1 MKSKIGL
8 FSYSDAL
15 DKLLMLFG
23 TLGSIGDGSMTPLTM
38 FILSGLK
45 NDFSGA
51 GFDIPNEVVDKYALK
66 LFYVAIGVGISA
78 FIEGICWTRTAE
90 RQANCIRMEYLKAVL
105 RQEVG
110 YFDTNATSSTSFRVI
125 STISSDAHIIQNTI
139 AEKIPNCLAHLT
151 SFILSLTVAFLLSWR
166 LALAAFPLTL
176 FFIAPGIGLGKVL
189 KGLGTKMKDAYGIA
203 GSIAEQVISSIRI
216 TYSYVGEH
224 QTRHRFSCL
233 TKGLLIGSM
242 GIIYA
247 VWAFQAWV
255 GSVLVIQRSETG
267 DIVFIA
273 GVCIMVGAVS
283 IMNAL
288 PNPSFIIEATAA
300 ATQIHE
306 MIDRIPVIDSEEEKG
321 KILPNVDFSYPSRP
335 DTPILQGFNLEVQA
349 GKTVGLVGGSGSGK
363 STIISLLERFYD
375 PEKGDSLLDKY
386 KIKRLQLKWLR
397 SHMGLV
403 NQESVLFA
411 TSIKENILF
420 GKEDA
425 PMEIIIQAAKAA
437 NAHDFIIKLPQGY
450 ETQVGQFGVQLS
462 GGQKQRIAIARAL
475 FRDPKI
481 LLLDEATSVL
491 DAESERLVQE
501 ALDQASQ
508 GRTTIIIAHRLSTI
522 SKTDLIVVLQS
533 GKVFESGSHDE
544 LMDMNSGK
552 GGAYSK
558 MVQLQQSSMENEAF
572 SSSYY
577 QTKDTY
583 NRMANFARTPQTSIS
598 SMYSTPAHTDSS
610 KFSINLAHSFQATQF
625 SEWRLLKMNAPE
637 WKQALLGCLG
647 AAGSGMVQS
656 LHAYCLGT
664 IISVYFEDKS
674 TIESKI
680 IFYCFIFLSL
690 GVISF
695 IANLCQHY
703 NLAIMGER
711 WFDEEDNTSAAIC
724 VRLATEDNTV
734 RSLIAE
740 RMSLLVQVS
749 FSASLAFALGLLA
762 SRRVSIVMIAMQPL
776 LIACFYSKSVLIK
789 SMSAKIKKAQSEG
802 SQLASEATINHRTIT
817 AFSSQ
822 ERILGLFEAA
832 MKGPRK
838 VSIKASWFSGL
849 GLFSS
854 QFLTTAAIAVTFRY
868 GGRLMNQKLVAPK
881 NLFQAFFILISTSK
895 NIADAG
901 SMTSDIAK
909 GSRAIRSV
917 FAIID
922 RKSEIDPEDHNGV
935 KIKKSIRGQIEL
947 KQVVFSYPARPEQMI
962 FKGPSL
968 KIEAGKTI
976 ALVGQSG
983 SGKSTVI
990 GLIERFY
997 DPLEGSVL
1005 IDGSDIK
1012 RYNLRKLRS
1021 YIALVSQEPTLFA
1034 GTIRENIAYG
1044 TEDATKYEVGKA
1056 AMLANAHEFISSTS
1070 DGYETY
1076 CGERGVQL
1084 SGGQKQRIAIAR
1096 AILKNPKILLLDEAT
1111 SALDSTSENLVQVA
1125 LEKMMVGR
1133 TCVIVAHR
1141 LSTIQKADSIAVIS
1155 NGKVVELG
1163 SHSSLLAIGS
1173 GGAYYSLIQLQN
1185 SHSS

>member
-1 MKSKIGL
+1 
-8 FSYSDAL
+8 
-15 DKLLMLFG
+15 
-23 TLGSIGDGSMTPLTM
+23 
-38 FILSGLK
+38 
-45 NDFSGA
+45 
-51 GFDIPNEVVDKYALK
+51 
-66 LFYVAIGVGISA
+66 
-78 FIEGICWTRTAE
+78 
-90 RQANCIRMEYLKAVL
+90 
-105 RQEVG
+105 
-110 YFDTNATSSTSFRVI
+110 
-125 STISSDAHIIQNTI
+125 
-139 AEKIPNCLAHLT
+139 
-151 SFILSLTVAFLLSWR
+151 
-166 LALAAFPLTL
+166 
-176 FFIAPGIGLGKVL
+176 
-189 KGLGTKMKDAYGIA
+189 
-203 GSIAEQVISSIRI
+203 
-216 TYSYVGEH
+216 
-224 QTRHRFSCL
+224 
-233 TKGLLIGSM
+233 
-242 GIIYA
+242 
-247 VWAFQAWV
+247 
-255 GSVLVIQRSETG
+255 
-267 DIVFIA
+267 
-273 GVCIMVGAVS
+273 
-283 IMNAL
+283 MNAL

-321 KILPNVDFSYPSRP
+321 KILPR
-335 DTPILQGFNLEVQA
+335 FNLEVQA

-375 PEKGDSLLDKY
+375 PEKGDILLDKY

-647 AAGSGMVQS
+647 AAGSGMPGSYQLHCQS
-656 LHAYCLGT
+656 LQALQFGNYGRAFTKRVREKMLGKLLT
-664 IISVYFEDKS
+664 FE
-674 TIESKI
+674 I
-680 IFYCFIFLSL
+680 
-690 GVISF
+690 G
-695 IANLCQHY
+695 
-703 NLAIMGER
+703 

-895 NIADAG
+895 SIADAG

>member
-1 MKSKIGL
+1 MKSKIDL

-23 TLGSIGDGSMTPLTM
+23 TLGSIGDRLMTPLTM
-38 FILSGLK
+38 FILSDH
-45 NDFSGA
+45 NDFYCRTLKQSYGRKKTKPEA
-51 GFDIPNEVVDKYALK
+51 LNQNVVVSYALK

-78 FIEGICWTRTAE
+78 FIEGICWTRAAE

-125 STISSDAHIIQNTI
+125 STISSDAHIIQDTI

-176 FFIAPGIGLGKVL
+176 FFIAPGIGFGK
-189 KGLGTKMKDAYGIA
+189 
-203 GSIAEQVISSIRI
+203 
-216 TYSYVGEH
+216 H
-224 QTRHRFSCL
+224 QTLHRFSCALKKSMKLGIKQGL
-233 TKGLLIGSM
+233 TKGLLVGSM

-267 DIVFIA
+267 GIVFIA
-273 GVCIMVGAVS
+273 GVCIMVGGVS

-288 PNPSFIIEATAA
+288 PNLSFIIEATAA

-375 PEKGDSLLDKY
+375 PEKGDILLDKY

-403 NQESVLFA
+403 NQEPVLFA

-425 PMEIIIQAAKAA
+425 AMEIIIQAAKAA

-462 GGQKQRIAIARAL
+462 GVQKQRIAIARAL
-475 FRDPKI
+475 IRDPKI

-522 SKTDLIVVLQS
+522 SKTDLLVVLQS
-533 GKVFESGSHDE
+533 GKVVESGSHDE

-680 IFYCFIFLSL
+680 IFYCFIFLAWELSASL
-690 GVISF
+690 PISAS
-695 IANLCQHY
+695 ITILQLWESVY
-703 NLAIMGER
+703 KK
-711 WFDEEDNTSAAIC
+711 DDNTSAAIC
-724 VRLATEDNTV
+724 VRLATEANTV

-762 SRRVSIVMIAMQPL
+762 SWRVSIVMIAMQPL
-776 LIACFYSKSVLIK
+776 LIASFYSKSVLIK
-789 SMSAKIKKAQSEG
+789 SMSSKIKKAQSEG

-868 GGRLMNQKLVAPK
+868 GGRLMNQKLVGPK
-881 NLFQAFFILISTSK
+881 NLFQAFFILISTGK

-909 GSRAIRSV
+909 GSSAIRSV

-935 KIKKSIRGQIEL
+935 KIKKSIRGHIEL
-947 KQVVFSYPARPEQMI
+947 KKVVFSYPARPEQMI
-962 FKGPSL
+962 FNGLFGNHKGLSL

-1012 RYNLRKLRS
+1012 RYNLRKLR
-1021 YIALVSQEPTLFA
+1021 
-1034 GTIRENIAYG
+1034 TIRENIAYG
-1044 TEDATKYEVGKA
+1044 TEDATEYEVRKA
-1056 AMLANAHEFISSTS
+1056 VMLANAHEFISSTS

-1111 SALDSTSENLVQVA
+1111 SALDSTSENLVQEA

-1141 LSTIQKADSIAVIS
+1141 LSTIQKADSTAVIS

-1163 SHSSLLAIGS
+1163 SHSTLLAIGS

>member
-1 MKSKIGL
+1 
-8 FSYSDAL
+8 
-15 DKLLMLFG
+15 
-23 TLGSIGDGSMTPLTM
+23 
-38 FILSGLK
+38 
-45 NDFSGA
+45 
-51 GFDIPNEVVDKYALK
+51 
-66 LFYVAIGVGISA
+66 
-78 FIEGICWTRTAE
+78 
-90 RQANCIRMEYLKAVL
+90 MEYLKAVL

-125 STISSDAHIIQNTI
+125 STISSDAHIIQDTI

-176 FFIAPGIGLGKVL
+176 FFIAPGIGFGKVL

-224 QTRHRFSCL
+224 QTQHRFSCL

-267 DIVFIA
+267 NIVFIA

-300 ATQIHE
+300 ATQIYE

-375 PEKGDSLLDKY
+375 PEKGDILLDK
-386 KIKRLQLKWLR
+386 

-522 SKTDLIVVLQS
+522 NKTDLIVVLQS

-572 SSSYY
+572 S
-577 QTKDTY
+577 T
-583 NRMANFARTPQTSIS
+583 
-598 SMYSTPAHTDSS
+598 
-610 KFSINLAHSFQATQF
+610 TQF

-703 NLAIMGER
+703 NFAIIGER

-1111 SALDSTSENLVQVA
+1111 SALDSTSENLFQVA

-1173 GGAYYSLIQLQN
+1173 GGAYYSLIQLPN